1 MLAFRHAHAAPP
13 SRRRAPRIVIVGAG
27 IAGLNA
33 AYTLRKAGLMA
44 SVFSAETRLGGRM
57 SSATGLVAP
66 GRTVELGGEFIDSDH
81 EDLLGLVQ
89 EFGLKLVD
97 FFTDPLPTVYYFRG
111 HFYSTLQVVEAFT
124 PIAPKIAAEDDPG
137 GPERPPTR

>member
-1 MLAFRHAHAAPP
+1 
-13 SRRRAPRIVIVGAG
+13 
-27 IAGLNA
+27 
-33 AYTLRKAGLMA
+33 MA

-81 EDLLGLVQ
+81 EGLLGLVR

-97 FFTDPLPTVYYFRG
+97 FFTEPLPTAYYFRG
-111 HFYSTLQVVEAFT
+111 HFYSTPQVVEAFT
-124 PIAPKIAAEDDPG
+124 PIAP
-137 GPERPPTR
+137 